1 MKYQKISVLIPN
13 YNDSENLEKTIISII
28 RQKLKPIEILI
39 VDDGSTDNS
48 IQIIKKLKSNFG
60 EIIKFR
66 RNKKNLGIAKSVNQN
81 LKYLIGD
88 FFFLGS
94 ANDEIPE
101 NFFFDIFDFIP
112 LREDIKAIYGN
123 IKFI

>member
-1 MKYQKISVLIPN
+1 MKHNLKYQKISVLIPN

-81 LKYLIGD
+81 LKY
-88 FFFLGS
+88 
-94 ANDEIPE
+94 
-101 NFFFDIFDFIP
+101 
-112 LREDIKAIYGN
+112 
-123 IKFI
+123 